1 MGCCCRAPPGVDAP
15 RPNPEI
21 SLERTSTKPL
31 FAQVA
36 QSLSA
41 AIASG
46 DFRPG
51 QQIPTEP
58 EPATTYGVSRITIRR
73 AIEEL
78 CQHGLL
84 IKRQGKG
91 TFVRESKT
99 ARKIA
104 HISSFSESC
113 RASSMVPSAEV
124 LRRELLDSPPPDA
137 PPRLVGLVD
146 PDSTA
151 AARRSSSAPVSSTA
165 SSAFGKKYSTHPSAS
180 AMSSRPAPARL
191 GTMSAHTV
199 IPVAFARRNSEA
211 IRPPEISRLLNIDPK
226 ARILAEPSSPSRRGR
241 PSA

>member
-58 EPATTYGVSRITIRR
+58 EPATTYGVSQITIRR

-113 RASSMVPSAEV
+113 RASGMVPSAEV

-137 PPRLVGLVD
+137 PPRRGGLTRCARRT
-146 PDSTA
+146 PASTA
-151 AARRSSSAPVSSTA
+151 CPARTGRSRGP
-165 SSAFGKKYSTHPSAS
+165 G
-180 AMSSRPAPARL
+180 RPAPAVPK
-191 GTMSAHTV
+191 TTSA
-199 IPVAFARRNSEA
+199 P
-211 IRPPEISRLLNIDPK
+211 
-226 ARILAEPSSPSRRGR
+226 
-241 PSA
+241 